1 MRFLLRKPAEKLK
14 MSDENSK
21 RDRRSFLGD
30 ALRAAGA
37 LGIGGAVASL
47 AARKGRSDKL
57 VWQLDPAKC
66 ISCGNCATYC
76 VLDESA
82 VKCVHNF
89 TMCGYCD
96 LCTGYFHPDPIALK
110 LGDKLNSGA
119 EDQLCPTGA
128 IVRKFVEDP
137 YFEYTIDE
145 RLCIGCGK
153 CVKGCNAFGNGSLQ
167 LQVRHDRC
175 KNCNECSIAA
185 ACPSQAYSR
194 VPLDEPYLL
203 KEKRL
208 HSANGRAAASDL
220 PSPFGRGAG
229 GEGLAGVTGQGPGTP
244 NLPITESPKRYS
256 PHPSPLPKGEGTTA
270 YRPENA

>member
-1 MRFLLRKPAEKLK
+1 MNAE
-14 MSDENSK
+14 NQNATAA
-21 RDRRSFLGD
+21 RSLATPCAWPGPW
-30 ALRAAGA
+30 ASAAPSP
-37 LGIGGAVASL
+37 SL
-47 AARKGRSDKL
+47 AARKGRADKL

-96 LCTGYFHPDPIALK
+96 LCTGYFHPEPIA
-110 LGDKLNSGA
+110 LNSGA
-119 EDQLCPTGA
+119 ENQLCPTGA
-128 IVRKFVEDP
+128 IKRSFVEDP

-175 KNCNECSIAA
+175 QNCNECSIAA
-185 ACPSQAYSR
+185 ACPSQAFRR
-194 VPLDEPYLL
+194 VPADEPYLL
-203 KEKRL
+203 K
-208 HSANGRAAASDL
+208 SGL
-220 PSPFGRGAG
+220 PSPAGRWRQAR
-229 GEGLAGVTGQGPGTP
+229 VTW
-244 NLPITESPKRYS
+244 
-256 PHPSPLPKGEGTTA
+256 PSP
-270 YRPENA
+270 